1 MILLKQELKMMDKY
15 YLKLPTKVG
24 TFVLVEDNTEH
35 ISGLYLEPYDTKG
48 LINQET
54 PLLSQLKQE
63 LLAYFKGTLKEF
75 TVPIKQEATPFQQA
89 VYEILMDVPYGYT
102 LTYGDIAYL
111 MGNKAYQAV
120 GGALNK
126 NKIMIIIPCHRV
138 LSESGLGG
146 FYYGQELKKY
156 LLDLEKSN
164 L

>member
-1 MILLKQELKMMDKY
+1 MDKY
-15 YLKLPTKVG
+15 YIKLPTEVG
-24 TFVLVEDNTEH
+24 TFVLVEDDSKH
-35 ISGLYLEPYDTKG
+35 ISGLSLEPHDTTG

-89 VYEILMDVPYGYT
+89 VYDILVDVPYGYT
-102 LTYGDIAYL
+102 VTYGDIAYL
-111 MGNKAYQAV
+111 MGNKAYQAI

-126 NKIMIIIPCHRV
+126 NKIMIIVPCHRV

-146 FYYGQELKKY
+146 FYYGVELKKY